1 MPRALKIV
9 LWIAGILV
17 ALLVLLLVVAPLL
30 LPRDQLRS
38 RLMATVEEQ
47 LGRPARI
54 EDFSIR
60 LIPSARLRLSG
71 LELGSP
77 PEGPRQEISL
87 ESCDLHVALLPLLQ
101 RQIKVRRV
109 EIHSPRVVMELP
121 AADSGASGDAAAA
134 GQAGGATEGGRD
146 GTEAAGDQAAGEAGE
161 AGASGAG
168 AQGAADGRGQPN
180 AGGGA
185 SPGAGAPPMEIR
197 VEELIIR
204 DGEVTVFAQ
213 GGAEPNQPPLLAIG
227 GLSEDL
233 SAAALPDGDW
243 QLEGLTRIESIRA
256 HLPAG
261 TFGEGLRVSF
271 RKKLQ
276 YVASGDRLV
285 VEEATLSLGD
295 LPVGT
300 TGVITGLLG
309 GDMRADLELRGG
321 PADVGSLLAYLP
333 AGALPEAKGLQ
344 SSGMLELT
352 ASIRGPLGAPQPPD
366 FDVRLTVAQG
376 RIEHPQL
383 AEPVTDL
390 TIDLHVT
397 PQLLELRQMSA
408 ATGAG
413 RLRARATLRE
423 PLLPPAEQH
432 LEAGLEADFDL
443 AQIGPWLPPES
454 GVALEGRLS
463 ADLEVSGSPAEP
475 GTLHP
480 SGTVSWSEVGAR
492 GEALP
497 APVSKAH
504 GTVILRGQTVELDS
518 IAANIGQSDLALV
531 GTLRNWAALMDTTG
545 GAGVL
550 MADLSLE
557 SRRLDLDELAPPSDA
572 SPGNSGAKNNVPG
585 ESTGSAGSSGST
597 GSASKTGAPGPANE
611 SPTSRLESL
620 APLGRVSGQVTVAVD
635 QLTFNQTQARNL
647 HGRVL
652 LDRGRITIEEA
663 DLQAFGGQIQVVGDL
678 DGRALGKQLGGASGE
693 QPGGTPDEQ
702 LSGGQRAGLR
712 LPFDLRVDVTGAQA
726 RELYRY
732 ASGLNRYARLGEFLS
747 GTIST
752 QASLSG
758 NLLEDFSL
766 DLGNLSSDGKLETH
780 GARIADH
787 PLQNSLASYLD
798 APQIKQLAI
807 SDWMQRFEIR
817 DGKLHFEDLDFE
829 AEDVGLT
836 GSGWQALDGSVG
848 MALNLTLPKTMSG
861 QALKE
866 LPSELRPVLLDASG
880 KQLELPILVSGQ
892 FNSPKVALDTQALSA
907 RAEGLLRQRLAEERD
922 RITDRLGDEA
932 GSLIEGLLND
942 EKTGADSSKTGQKK
956 DLEEGVKG
964 LLENLLKKK

>member
-47 LGRPARI
+47 LGRPARV

-101 RQIKVRRV
+101 RQVKVRRV

-121 AADSGASGDAAAA
+121 AAADGTSGDAAAA
-134 GQAGGATEGGRD
+134 GQSGEATEIGRG
-146 GTEAAGDQAAGEAGE
+146 GTEAAGDQAAGETGE
-161 AGASGAG
+161 AEASGAG
-168 AQGAADGRGQPN
+168 AQRAADGRGQPN
-180 AGGGA
+180 AGSDA

-197 VEELIIR
+197 IEELIIR
-204 DGEVTVFAQ
+204 DGEITVFAQ
-213 GGAEPNQPPLLAIG
+213 GGTEPNQPPLLAIA

-261 TFGEGLRVSF
+261 TFGEGLRVGF

-276 YVASGDRLV
+276 YIASGDRLV

-309 GDMRADLELRGG
+309 GDMKADLELRGG

-333 AGALPEAKGLQ
+333 AGTLPEAEGLR
-344 SSGMLELT
+344 SSGMLELA
-352 ASIRGPLGAPQPPD
+352 ASIRGALGAPQPPG
-366 FDVRLTVAQG
+366 FDVRLSVAQG

-397 PQLLELRQMSA
+397 PELLELRQMSA

-454 GVALEGRLS
+454 GVAFEGRLS

-475 GTLHP
+475 EKLHP
-480 SGTVSWSEVGAR
+480 SGTVSWSEVAAR

-504 GTVILRGQTVELDS
+504 GTVTLRGQTVELDS
-518 IAANIGQSDLALV
+518 IVADIGQSDLALR

-557 SRRLDLDELAPPSDA
+557 SRRLDLDELAPPSEA
-572 SPGNSGAKNNVPG
+572 SPGSSAAKRNAPG
-585 ESTGSAGSSGST
+585 ES
-597 GSASKTGAPGPANE
+597 PA
-611 SPTSRLESL
+611 SRLESL

-663 DLQAFGGQIQVVGDL
+663 DLQAFGGQIQVAGGL
-678 DGRALGKQLGGASGE
+678 DGRALGAQMGDAPGERPSGAPGEQLGE
-693 QPGGTPDEQ
+693 
-702 LSGGQRAGLR
+702 GQGAGLR
-712 LPFDLRVDVTGAQA
+712 LPFDVRVDVNGAQA
-726 RELYRY
+726 RELYTY

-752 QASLSG
+752 QATLSG

-766 DLGNLSSDGKLETH
+766 DLENLSSDGKLETH
-780 GARIADH
+780 GAQIADH

-798 APQIKQLAI
+798 APQIKHLAI

-817 DGKLHFEDLDFE
+817 DGKLHFEDLDLE

-848 MALNLTLPKTMSG
+848 MELNLTLPKSMSG

-866 LPSELRPVLLDASG
+866 LPGELRPILLDASG

-932 GSLIEGLLND
+932 GSLIEGLLNN